1 MSPKVPEKRIPW
13 RIIRT
18 ALPRRASRETRI
30 GTNATQISQETF
42 QGASPRAIN
51 TPPRTLNK
59 SCQSQTNL
67 MKPPFGGAQSKIA
80 KSIGPPAGRSQGGIV
95 EEAKARKTLKSAL

>member
-1 MSPKVPEKRIPW
+1 MSAKVPEKRIPW

-18 ALPRRASRETRI
+18 ALPRKTSRETRI

-42 QGASPRAIN
+42 QGGRPRAIN

-67 MKPPFGGAQSKIA
+67 MKPPFGGAQSKIP
-80 KSIGPPAGRSQGGIV
+80 KSIGPLAGKSQHRILY
-95 EEAKARKTLKSAL
+95 ETNRTK